1 MGMAA
6 GGKGLRAEIN
16 VTPLVDVV
24 LVLLIIFM
32 VITPMLQKGKA
43 VQLPRTDNHE
53 KGAGSEDQL
62 IVALVWDR
70 NDEDGKIFVQR
81 EKEPISPEELKT
93 LVKENPRKPIYL
105 KIDIRHKFKAAR
117 KIMDILSK
125 AGAKSVGLAIEVK
138 KNQNQ

>member
-32 VITPMLQKGKA
+32 VITPMLQKGRA
-43 VQLPRTDNHE
+43 VRLPKTDYHE
-53 KGAGSEDQL
+53 KGSGGEQL
-62 IVALVWDR
+62 IVALTWDR
-70 NDEDGKIFVQR
+70 ENENGKIFVQR
-81 EKEPISPEELKT
+81 DKEPISREQLAA
-93 LVKENPRKPIYL
+93 LIKENPTKPIYL
-105 KIDIRHKFKAAR
+105 KIDVRHKFKAAR
-117 KIMDILSK
+117 EIMELASK

-138 KNQNQ
+138 KQKNK